1 MNEIKQAQKEANTF
15 KLLYPQYSSEVRDLL
30 DLMIYEIEDGSSPS
44 SELESFLQA
53 LDNLIE

>member
-30 DLMIYEIEDGSSPS
+30 DLMICEIEGWYKQEYIKELKGLINSIGS
-44 SELESFLQA
+44 
-53 LDNLIE
+53 

>member
-30 DLMIYEIEDGSSPS
+30 DLMISEIEDGNSPQN
-44 SELESFLQA
+44 ELELFLQS
-53 LDNLIE
+53 LDGLLE